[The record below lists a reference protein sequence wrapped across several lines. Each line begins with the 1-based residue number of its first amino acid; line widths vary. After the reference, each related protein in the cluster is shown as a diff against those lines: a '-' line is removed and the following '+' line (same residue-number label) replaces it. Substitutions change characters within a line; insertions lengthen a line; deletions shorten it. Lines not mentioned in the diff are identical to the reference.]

1 MTKKYL
7 AAGAALILLFAVAC
21 NEEEP
26 TPDPALAFCDSL
38 QTLAGSI
45 EDLEALGPSSTV
57 EDVQNGVDAVSEA
70 AGEVRDSAA
79 DLAESQVEAIESAV
93 SDLEGYRDDIS
104 DDETI
109 ADVIEGLAAQVAA
122 VKQARAEAGQVACG
136 EEEAE
141 AAVEEA
147 QATAE
152 AVQEE
157 AEAAASEAA
166 EQVEEAA
173 EGAAAAV
180 EETVEDA
187 GAAVEETA
195 EEAEAAVE
203 EAVDEAQEDE

>member
-7 AAGAALILLFAVAC
+7 AIGSALVLLFAVAC
-21 NEEEP
+21 DEEEP

-38 QTLAGSI
+38 QALAGSI

-70 AGEVRDSAA
+70 AGEVRDNAA

-93 SDLEGYRDDIS
+93 SDLEGYRDGIS
-104 DDETI
+104 EDATI
-109 ADVIEGLAAQVAA
+109 AEVIEGLAAQVAA

-136 EEEAE
+136 EEEVE

-147 QATAE
+147 QATVE
-152 AVQEE
+152 AAQEE

-166 EQVEEAA
+166 EQVEETVEDAEAA
-173 EGAAAAV
+173 AGEAVEDAEAAV
-180 EETVEDA
+180 EETVE
-187 GAAVEETA
+187 
-195 EEAEAAVE
+195 EAE
-203 EAVDEAQEDE
+203 EAVDEAQEEE

>member
-1 MTKKYL
+1 VDLKTHVARWRLHRERAQGGDMTKKHL
-7 AAGAALILLFAVAC
+7 AVGASLLLLFAVAC
-21 NEEEP
+21 DEEEP

-45 EDLEALGPSSTV
+45 EDLEALGPDSTV
-57 EDVQNGVDAVSEA
+57 EDVQGGVDAVSEA
-70 AGEVRDSAA
+70 AGEVRESAA

-93 SDLEGYRDDIS
+93 ADLESYRDSIS
-104 DDETI
+104 EDETV

-147 QATAE
+147 QATAA

-166 EQVEEAA
+166 AQVEEAA
-173 EGAAAAV
+173 EGAEAAA
-180 EETVEDA
+180 
-187 GAAVEETA
+187 
-195 EEAEAAVE
+195 E